1 MTRSLGNGHAVVDV
15 PGLAGRT
22 VALWHPVMGE
32 ETRDEVEGIRRRL
45 VELHGEERARRI
57 ADTNHSLLIYPNML
71 INDFI
76 FTTIRVF
83 EPKAPD
89 STEAIAWSIS
99 PREHSPE
106 LLARRLD
113 NFISMLGPGGLVT
126 PDDIEAIESCQ
137 AGMQAGEMEWSDA
150 SRGMHRDAH
159 SFDELQMRA
168 FWRQWHGHLMGV
180 DKVETA
186 DRVPAQRSD

>member
-1 MTRSLGNGHAVVDV
+1 MGTPWWTFRAWRAAPWPTGTPSWGED
-15 PGLAGRT
+15 T
-22 VALWHPVMGE
+22 KEEVA
-32 ETRDEVEGIRRRL
+32 GIRRRL
-45 VELHGEERARRI
+45 VELHGEERTRQI

-83 EPKAPD
+83 EPIAPD

-126 PDDIEAIESCQ
+126 PDDVEAIESCQ
-137 AGMQAGEMEWSDA
+137 AGMQAGEMEWSDV
-150 SRGMHRDAH
+150 SRGMHREAL

-168 FWRQWHGHLMGV
+168 FWRQWHGHMTGV

-186 DRVPAQRSD
+186 DRVPAQRGG